1 MFGSVTANELL
12 IDKGKPEI
20 DKGKPNKYLKK
31 QSKLALPLSERQSKN
46 QNLVRLHVKHRSTD
60 LRCSIMGGVTLKKY
74 FIKRASDTSVSL

>member
-20 DKGKPNKYLKK
+20 DKGKPNKCLKK

-46 QNLVRLHVKHRSTD
+46 QNSVRLHGETQKQRPEVYYNE
-60 LRCSIMGGVTLKKY
+60 RCSL
-74 FIKRASDTSVSL
+74 